1 MTIPPGVSDGQV
13 LRLKGKGHPGMG
25 EGESGDALVEIA
37 VRPHSV
43 FKREGDDIVVEVP
56 ITFDEAVLGG
66 KVEVPTIGG
75 RVFATVPPGSN
86 TGQTLRLK
94 GRGIK
99 SKSGAGDQL
108 VKLNVVM
115 PERIDDELKSFA
127 EKRRASHAL
136 RSKTQAEG
144 AGLMLSER
152 DIVAKVQH
160 LSVTRLRVW
169 VQQGLIKPAD
179 RAAEAFSEADAAR
192 ATLICNLED
201 ELGFAEED
209 VPVLLNLIDQ
219 IHGLRSELMVVLA
232 ALEDLPADV
241 RDTVRLSI
249 ESRRGGGR

>member
-1 MTIPPGVSDGQV
+1 
-13 LRLKGKGHPGMG
+13 
-25 EGESGDALVEIA
+25 
-37 VRPHSV
+37 
-43 FKREGDDIVVEVP
+43 
-56 ITFDEAVLGG
+56 
-66 KVEVPTIGG
+66 
-75 RVFATVPPGSN
+75 
-86 TGQTLRLK
+86 
-94 GRGIK
+94 
-99 SKSGAGDQL
+99 
-108 VKLNVVM
+108 
-115 PERIDDELKSFA
+115 
-127 EKRRASHAL
+127 
-136 RSKTQAEG
+136 
-144 AGLMLSER
+144 MLSER

-169 VQQGLIKPAD
+169 VQEGLIKPAD